1 MLAMER
7 AEHGQPQAHS
17 RVRGTGI
24 YVWSSRNQARQLS
37 FCKDRMLQGING
49 IENTL
54 IHQQAFQSGW
64 AATKR
69 QKKFT

>member
-1 MLAMER
+1 MER
-7 AEHGQPQAHS
+7 AARSAAGTFVRS
-17 RVRGTGI
+17 RTGI
-24 YVWSSRNQARQLS
+24 FVWNSRNQARQLS

-54 IHQQAFQSGW
+54 IHQQAFQSGL

-69 QKKFT
+69 QKNFT